1 MFVLK
6 NGSLT
11 TPQVSTYT
19 YHIYYYY
26 NDLAALSKTQSE
38 NQTDQS

>member
-6 NGSLT
+6 GSLT

-19 YHIYYYY
+19 YHSYYYY
-26 NDLAALSKTQSE
+26 NDLAALSKTQ
-38 NQTDQS
+38 TI

>member
-26 NDLAALSKTQSE
+26 NDLAALSKA
-38 NQTDQS
+38 QTI